1 MLDLYVGYGHIW
13 YTCYVRRSQWWPNV
27 SVFFASTGEVSQMNP
42 WCNKTSNIRVTY
54 YCGRVFELHVI
65 VNNIQI
71 LRVAQKCFY
80 GEFIPPATIKRSRIF
95 MCKAWYF
102 YPILTKFGVSRPIFV
117 KFLNIIFNGIVQ
129 WGPRWYMR
137 RNGRTDRQTGGHYEV
152 SRPFSRLYERA

>member
-1 MLDLYVGYGHIW
+1 MCL
-13 YTCYVRRSQWWPNV
+13 
-27 SVFFASTGEVSQMNP
+27 FFASTGEVSKMNP

-54 YCGRVFELHVI
+54 YCGSVFELHVI
-65 VNNIQI
+65 VNNTQI

-102 YPILTKFGVSRPIFV
+102 YPILTKFGVSRQIFV
-117 KFLNIIFNGIVQ
+117 KFLNIIFSGIVQ

-137 RNGRTDRQTGGHYEV
+137 RNGRTDGQTGRREDITKSVGHFRDCTNARKKSATSV
-152 SRPFSRLYERA
+152 TCLYSLKHLNWFC